1 MAAIMSLAGHDP
13 PGLAGARR
21 ENRRKGMS
29 DTLPGRQPGSRLV
42 VPGYA
47 REPAGTHPPL
57 DFRLPLDRCATRTG
71 AGCRSPTGW
80 VR

>member
-1 MAAIMSLAGHDP
+1 
-13 PGLAGARR
+13 
-21 ENRRKGMS
+21 MS
-29 DTLPGRQPGSRLV
+29 DTLPGRQPGSRLVV

-57 DFRLPLDRCATRTG
+57 DFPAYRSTWCATRTG
-71 AGCRSPTGW
+71 RWCRSPTGW